1 MKITIFHMNFYKLKI
16 NDYWNNLN
24 NYLIKKNRTKTN
36 FVIFLLY
43 FLLSTV
49 IPFFIFFVSVGG
61 NSFGK
66 ISPLINSK
74 FIIVFLCFYFL
85 VYYLL
90 LEGSF
95 PKKSKKVIYSIF
107 LMLLNIL
114 IILYFNR
121 ESISLFFVK
130 YVMLNMLTISIS
142 LIILMILRVEITE
155 IKKKEQKD
163 KKLMTFIFEFYLAA
177 IFFLLPVIF
186 FFYESYKFFKKVGVH
201 FDIFE
206 ILYYMAVTI
215 YSVFF
220 IVVQF
225 KEKQKNFYYN
235 STGRRG
241 DIN

>member
-1 MKITIFHMNFYKLKI
+1 
-16 NDYWNNLN
+16 
-24 NYLIKKNRTKTN
+24 
-36 FVIFLLY
+36 
-43 FLLSTV
+43 
-49 IPFFIFFVSVGG
+49 
-61 NSFGK
+61 
-66 ISPLINSK
+66 
-74 FIIVFLCFYFL
+74 
-85 VYYLL
+85 
-90 LEGSF
+90 
-95 PKKSKKVIYSIF
+95 
-107 LMLLNIL
+107 
-114 IILYFNR
+114 
-121 ESISLFFVK
+121 
-130 YVMLNMLTISIS
+130 MLNMLTISIS